1 VGGLL
6 RGRPAA
12 VPACLSL
19 LVLGERINAYLLL
32 EEEAFYPRNLPIKK
46 GTLSRTRIL
55 LIKVLIRVLFIK

>member
-1 VGGLL
+1 
-6 RGRPAA
+6 